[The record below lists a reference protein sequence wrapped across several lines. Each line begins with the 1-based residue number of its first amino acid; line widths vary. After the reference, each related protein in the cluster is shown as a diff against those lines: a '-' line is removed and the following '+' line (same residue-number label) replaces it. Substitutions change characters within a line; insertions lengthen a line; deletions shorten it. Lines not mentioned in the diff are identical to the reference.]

1 MWRQTNPICFYFL
14 DEEIRPSNIK
24 VSHIGELG
32 EPASHGYSS
41 FKFIPGTQDKVII
54 ALKSEELEGKI
65 ATYVMVFNIDGTI
78 LFPETKIGDLKFEG
92 IEFVWWIKKKKKILA
107 QLLPLKFLQ
116 KPSTTA

>member
-1 MWRQTNPICFYFL
+1 MSRAKFFMPAAVCQALSPIFKLRTVLWRQTNPICFYFS

-92 IEFVWWIKKKKKILA
+92 IEFV
-107 QLLPLKFLQ
+107 
-116 KPSTTA
+116 